1 MASRYWVGGGANT
14 NWITAGN
21 WSATS
26 GGGGGASV
34 PTTTDD
40 VIFNGVGASA
50 NGTSTISAAIT
61 ILSITYT
68 SGFTGTMVHTGALS
82 VTGNITL
89 HNNYSA
95 SGSAALILLGTGG
108 VMTSNGRAWHSTLT
122 CAGGSTT
129 VTKTLADNWT
139 TNNLSANSTT
149 TALTGNTLTV
159 TGTMNIASGH
169 ITGSTNII
177 HNGTSWVGSATS
189 VINNNLT
196 ITSTVVLGVATSYGT
211 GTLTCLTG
219 TMDTLTNENT
229 MTLSNS
235 PTIDIFNSSLF
246 DVILSNSQTITLV
259 KPLSFNS
266 ITNTAT
272 INVIWAGKGFGTFIY
287 NNAATGACTV
297 TLQEAA
303 DVEYYIG
310 ESFTANQ
317 SRKGSIVHFIS
328 SDGTNRAKI
337 HLVTT
342 ASCNVLASFTRIEAT
357 LVLPG
362 STEGRIINTCFG
374 TVTDCINVR
383 FYEDL
388 AIVAA
393 TF

>member
-26 GGGGGASV
+26 GGAGGATV
-34 PTTTDD
+34 PTSADD

-50 NGTSTISAAIT
+50 NGTSTISATIT
-61 ILSITYT
+61 IGSLTYT
-68 SGFTGTMVHTGALS
+68 SGFIGAIVHTQTLS
-82 VTGNITL
+82 ITGNITL
-89 HNNYSA
+89 HNNYTT
-95 SGSAALILLGTGG
+95 SGSAAIVLALGTGTL
-108 VMTSNGRAWHSTLT
+108 TSNGRVLT
-122 CAGGSTT
+122 NQLTGAGGATT
-129 VTKTLADNWT
+129 VTKTLADDWT
-139 TNNLSANSTT
+139 VNSLVINSNSLTLNGFSMTINTTLSTPSGNLH
-149 TALTGNTLTV
+149 
-159 TGTMNIASGH
+159 GT
-169 ITGSTNII
+169 TNII
-177 HNGTSWVGSATS
+177 HNGTSWISTASNTV
-189 VINNNLT
+189 NNNLT
-196 ITSTVVLGVATSYGT
+196 ITGTVILGPVINYGT
-211 GTLTCLTG
+211 GTLTCITG
-219 TMDTLTNENT
+219 TMDTLTNET
-229 MTLSNS
+229 VMTLSNS
-235 PTIDIFNSSLF
+235 PTLDIFNSSLF

-266 ITNTAT
+266 ISNTAT
-272 INVIWAGKGFGTFIY
+272 INVVWAGKGFGTFAY